1 MRSHAAA
8 VLFLAALAALA
19 ALPAAAADIAVIS
32 HGESVDLGSH
42 LVQGKLVLFD
52 FYADWCGPCRQLEPH
67 VRALADAH
75 PDRLVVRKVDI
86 VNWGSAVQRQFDIR
100 FVPYLKLY
108 GADGSLLREGDAG
121 EVLNAAQQ
129 ALGGGPLP
137 VPRAVG
143 GGGRTG
149 GGGSVVVPLLVLV
162 GVAGVVALLL
172 LGRGRGTGLL
182 VAPRPAAVAAWPAP
196 SPPADAGGDP
206 RAARVWF
213 VWLQG
218 SLQGPFS
225 SDDLEG
231 MVRRGVLGQDA
242 RARRK
247 GDAQWREVGELA
259 GDR

>member
-1 MRSHAAA
+1 
-8 VLFLAALAALA
+8 VLVLAALA
-19 ALPAAAADIAVIS
+19 ALPATAADIATIT
-32 HGESVDLGSH
+32 HGDAVDLRSH

-52 FYADWCGPCRQLEPH
+52 FYADWCGPCRALEPH
-67 VRALADAH
+67 VRALADAN

-86 VNWGSAVQRQFDIR
+86 VNWGTPVQRQYDIR
-100 FVPYLKLY
+100 FVPHLKLY

-121 EVLNAAQQ
+121 DVLRAAQQ
-129 ALGGGPLP
+129 ALGGG
-137 VPRAVG
+137 VVTGPRAVG

-149 GGGSVVVPLLVLV
+149 GGRSVVVPLLVLL
-162 GVAGVVALLL
+162 GVAGVVAFLL
-172 LGRGRGTGLL
+172 LGRGRGT
-182 VAPRPAAVAAWPAP
+182 VVPVPSRQAAVVGWPAP

-225 SDDLEG
+225 PDDLEG
-231 MVRRGVLGQDA
+231 MVRRGVLGHDA

-247 GDAQWREVGELA
+247 GDAQWRDVGELA